1 MRETSVGLPE
11 PIIGLASYL
20 IKFLQHPHVR
30 PGVASSRAMKAKTYV
45 ESAEREA
52 RPMDVP
58 PPELESIDAPL
69 QEVGMDMMQP
79 IHCPSRRRE
88 DDE

>member
-1 MRETSVGLPE
+1 
-11 PIIGLASYL
+11 
-20 IKFLQHPHVR
+20 
-30 PGVASSRAMKAKTYV
+30 MKAKTYV